1 MIKLFLLSILCHII
15 DDFVLQPICLS
26 KLKQKFWWIKEC
38 NSNNISIS
46 KYRNDYKMALLIHSM
61 SWSIAILLPYIFF
74 ISIHSIII
82 FSLFLT
88 NTIVHFI
95 VDDNKANKFKL
106 NLIEDQIIHLIQII
120 LTFIIVILF
129 A

>member
-82 FSLFLT
+82 FLLFLS

-95 VDDNKANKFKL
+95 VDDNKANKHKL
-106 NLIEDQIIHLIQII
+106 NLIEDQIIHFIQII